1 MELLCCKWEEMKSIV
16 KVVNTILLYVVNI
29 TILILYANRTKI
41 MCFEQVRSIWTQRS
55 RNIL

>member
-41 MCFEQVRSIWTQRS
+41 MCFERVRSIWTQRS